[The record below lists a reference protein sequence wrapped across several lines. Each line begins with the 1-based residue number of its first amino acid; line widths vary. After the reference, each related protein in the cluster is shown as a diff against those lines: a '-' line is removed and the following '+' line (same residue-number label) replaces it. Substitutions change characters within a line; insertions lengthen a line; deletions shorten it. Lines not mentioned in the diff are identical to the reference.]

1 MDHPVSLCENCGKL
15 SHQRCSRCKA
25 FFVCSRECLNAA
37 WPRHKPDCNKVVA
50 ATKYFEAIGAPEGSG
65 VPCMISTED
74 MLRLDARSIAVY
86 RKYGVDELPDSD
98 STMEVNTKYALF
110 LDVLRENDTC
120 TASNRGRPLPE
131 KLLLNKYYN
140 AGQGDFLAEPI
151 RAARGPD

>member
-1 MDHPVSLCENCGKL
+1 
-15 SHQRCSRCKA
+15 
-25 FFVCSRECLNAA
+25 
-37 WPRHKPDCNKVVA
+37 
-50 ATKYFEAIGAPEGSG
+50 
-65 VPCMISTED
+65 MISTED

-98 STMEVNTKYALF
+98 STMEVNAKYALF

-140 AGQGDFLAEPI
+140 GMYARAKEIFSPSRFAQLAAQIKEEHAGYPT
-151 RAARGPD
+151 R